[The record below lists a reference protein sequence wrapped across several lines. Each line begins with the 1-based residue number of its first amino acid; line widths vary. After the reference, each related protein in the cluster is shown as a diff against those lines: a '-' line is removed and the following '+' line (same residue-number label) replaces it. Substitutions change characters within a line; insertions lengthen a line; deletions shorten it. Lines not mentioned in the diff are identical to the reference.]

1 MIAPL
6 ELSRNAK
13 IVSGETAA
21 AMTHKRPTTEDARI
35 AVAGTPRRVTATSW
49 AGASRRAARTN
60 SMREAVYI
68 PEFRQLSTA
77 VNTTAFMMWSA
88 YGIPISVNA
97 ETNGEAAS
105 FSPFHGRI
113 VTSRNIEPTKKIA
126 IRRITELAAF
136 ATALSGSEDSAA
148 AIVAISAP
156 TIEKI
161 TVTTPTVIAMT
172 PSGKNPPWLHRLEK
186 SIDLCGHKPRTK
198 SEPSA
203 MNTMIAATL
212 IPANQNSNSPNDD
225 TENRLV
231 AVIKISST
239 NADNHSGMSTQ
250 YWMIFAPAIASKPT
264 TITQKYQYNQPTEK
278 PAQLPSALRA

>member
-13 IVSGETAA
+13 MVSSAKAA
-21 AMTHKRPTTEDARI
+21 AITQAKPTIDENRI
-35 AVAGTPRRVTATSW
+35 ALAGTPRGVRCISRF
-49 AGASRRAARTN
+49 GASLRAARTN
-60 SMREAVYI
+60 SMREAVYM

-126 IRRITELAAF
+126 IRTITELAAL
-136 ATALSGSEDSAA
+136 ATAFSGSADSAA

-161 TVTTPTVIAMT
+161 TVTTPTVIAAT
-172 PSGKNPPWLHRLEK
+172 PNGKNPPWLHRLEK

-203 MNTMIAATL
+203 MNTTMAATL
-212 IPANQNSNSPNDD
+212 IPANQISYSPNDA

-231 AVIKISST
+231 PVIKTSST
-239 NADNHSGMSTQ
+239 NADNHNGMWTQ
-250 YWMIFAPAIASKPT
+250 NWMIFAPAIASKPT
-264 TITQKYQYNQPTEK
+264 TITQKY
-278 PAQLPSALRA
+278 

>member
-1 MIAPL
+1 M
-6 ELSRNAK
+6 
-13 IVSGETAA
+13 
-21 AMTHKRPTTEDARI
+21 
-35 AVAGTPRRVTATSW
+35 
-49 AGASRRAARTN
+49 
-60 SMREAVYI
+60 
-68 PEFRQLSTA
+68 
-77 VNTTAFMMWSA
+77 
-88 YGIPISVNA
+88 
-97 ETNGEAAS
+97 
-105 FSPFHGRI
+105 

-126 IRRITELAAF
+126 IRMITELAAF

-161 TVTTPTVIAMT
+161 TVTTPTVIAAT
-172 PSGKNPPWLHRLEK
+172 PNGKNPPWLHRLEK

-212 IPANQNSNSPNDD
+212 IPANQNSNSPNDE

-239 NADNHSGMSTQ
+239 NADNHNGMWTQ
-250 YWMIFAPAIASKPT
+250 NWMIFAPAIASKPT
-264 TITQKYQYNQPTEK
+264 TITQKFHYTQPTEK

>member
-1 MIAPL
+1 M
-6 ELSRNAK
+6 
-13 IVSGETAA
+13 
-21 AMTHKRPTTEDARI
+21 
-35 AVAGTPRRVTATSW
+35 AGTPRGVTATSW
-49 AGASRRAARTN
+49 GGASRRAASTN
-60 SMREAVYI
+60 SIREAVYI

-126 IRRITELAAF
+126 IRMITELAAF

-161 TVTTPTVIAMT
+161 TVTTPTVIAAT
-172 PSGKNPPWLHRLEK
+172 PNGKNPPWLHRLEK
-186 SIDLCGHKPRTK
+186 SSDLFGHKPRTK

-212 IPANQNSNSPNDD
+212 IPANQNSNSPNDE

-239 NADNHSGMSTQ
+239 NADNHNGMWIQ
-250 YWMIFAPAIASKPT
+250 NWMIFAPAIASKPT